1 MCGQLQRI
9 IKELNQ
15 SKQVER
21 LWLYSLKAWTE
32 TIRLG
37 HFDLG

>member
-1 MCGQLQRI
+1 MCGELQHI
-9 IKELNQ
+9 ITELNK

-21 LWLYSLKAWTE
+21 LWLYSLKAWSE

-37 HFDLG
+37 HFDLS